1 MVGVVVVVDGV
12 VVVVVVVLLVVV
24 VLWPYLTV
32 VLPYE
37 KERLY
42 TTISQNW
49 SPHKQLSG
57 SIPQRPK
64 AVSCTMPS

>member
-1 MVGVVVVVDGV
+1 MGLSVVVDGV
-12 VVVVVVVLLVVV
+12 VVVVVVLVLLVVV

-42 TTISQNW
+42 ATIS
-49 SPHKQLSG
+49 
-57 SIPQRPK
+57 
-64 AVSCTMPS
+64 